1 MGLKQQKITPVTQ
14 MSKIYVCKGEFY
26 KTYKKLTLILKL
38 FHTIVKKG
46 SAKYTLWAALFSS
59 KTGKNKQR
67 KIKATGKSTKGKYC
81 KQNIRTKNP

>member
-46 SAKYTLWAALFSS
+46 SVKHTLLATLLSYQ
-59 KTGKNKQR
+59 KQER
-67 KIKATGKSTKGKYC
+67 RNKGK
-81 KQNIRTKNP
+81 